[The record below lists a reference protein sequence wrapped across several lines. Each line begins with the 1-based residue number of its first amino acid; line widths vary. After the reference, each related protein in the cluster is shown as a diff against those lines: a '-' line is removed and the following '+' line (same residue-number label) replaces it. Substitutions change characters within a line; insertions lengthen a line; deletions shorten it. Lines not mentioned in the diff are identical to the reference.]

1 MGNHYLLTE
10 TPDGNLSKGMRELN
24 GRYTQVFNRRHRRVR
39 FQRLAERAP
48 HKAALDLTAG
58 MEALS
63 DLRVLVA
70 ANGFNRMRAA
80 CLIQCALATALAEAL
95 LSDLSGIINS
105 IAVHP
110 GLRLISS
117 W

>member
-10 TPDGNLSKGMRELN
+10 TPDDNLSKGMRELN
-24 GRYTQVFNRRHRRVR
+24 GRYTQAFNRRHRRAR

-48 HKAALDLTAG
+48 DKAALDLTAG
-58 MEALS
+58 MEALC

-70 ANGFNRMRAA
+70 ANGLNRMRAA
-80 CLIQCALATALAEAL
+80 RLIQCALATALAEAL
-95 LSDLSGIINS
+95 MSDFSGRIGF

>member
-10 TPDGNLSKGMRELN
+10 TPDGNLSKRMRELN
-24 GRYTQVFNRRHRRVR
+24 GRYTQAFNRRHRRAR

-48 HKAALDLTAG
+48 HKVALDLTAG

-63 DLRVLVA
+63 DLRVLVV

-80 CLIQCALATALAEAL
+80 RLIQCALATALAEAL
-95 LSDLSGIINS
+95 MSDFSGRIGF

>member
-24 GRYTQVFNRRHRRVR
+24 GRYTQAFNRHHHRAR

-48 HKAALDLTAG
+48 DKAALDLTAG
-58 MEALS
+58 MEALC

-70 ANGFNRMRAA
+70 ANGLNRMRAA
-80 CLIQCALATALAEAL
+80 RLIQCALATALAEAL
-95 LSDLSGIINS
+95 MSDFSGRIGF